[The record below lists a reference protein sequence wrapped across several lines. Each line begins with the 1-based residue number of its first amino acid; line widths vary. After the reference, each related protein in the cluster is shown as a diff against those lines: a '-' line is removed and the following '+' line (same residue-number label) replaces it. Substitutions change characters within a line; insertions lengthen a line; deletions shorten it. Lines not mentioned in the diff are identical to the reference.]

1 MGRRVGSCASRP
13 RAPFANSPT
22 YTAGR
27 CSPVIGYG
35 SKRRAE
41 GDGGRLSARRRGLL
55 EGRQELASR
64 IQSYALTYLMQ
75 AEAPEAVDLVR
86 ESQCAKDEYGVGG
99 SPTDEHGK
107 VVEGV
112 LG

>member
-1 MGRRVGSCASRP
+1 
-13 RAPFANSPT
+13 
-22 YTAGR
+22 
-27 CSPVIGYG
+27 
-35 SKRRAE
+35 
-41 GDGGRLSARRRGLL
+41 
-55 EGRQELASR
+55 
-64 IQSYALTYLMQ
+64 MQ

-86 ESQCAKDEYGVGG
+86 ESQRTKDEYGVGR